1 MFIQREQKG
10 WCDRQIHSEGWCDKE
25 VVDGLNT
32 KTLDDK
38 SLYEGPTKAK
48 WQIAGSGVEP
58 PKVPYTLAEKQDWC
72 DSGIKGTNWC
82 AAEEAAD
89 LNERT
94 KQQKGLM
101 FAQGKKQ
108 DWCDSGIKGTNWCA
122 NEEAKD
128 LNERTKQQ

>member
-1 MFIQREQKG
+1 MNKFDGLYHAKNGKIYDG
-10 WCDRQIHSEGWCDKE
+10 AGKE
-25 VVDGLNT
+25 VVQQL
-32 KTLDDK
+32 
-38 SLYEGPTKAK
+38 SQA
-48 WQIAGSGVEP
+48 Q
-58 PKVPYTLAEKQDWC
+58 KQDWC